1 MPALPL
7 PRSANKTTTLPA
19 NATALLNDIV
29 MLLARIPGHDP
40 PLALIGER
48 CDLASRVLAELLQ
61 VRNGS
66 IVPHE
71 PENFSKRLPDV
82 DVLIP
87 HLGIKLGELVR
98 AELDQVLL
106 SFVVGV
112 AIRQAVYYLVQEFL
126 SSHAI
131 KSKSLGRSDLGVL
144 FVYPISRKHRHQR
157 RITHAGESFIR
168 VQADVVVRVLLF
180 LYK

>member
-7 PRSANKTTTLPA
+7 PRIANKTTSLPA
-19 NATALLNDIV
+19 NATARLNDIV
-29 MLLARIPGHDP
+29 MLLARIPGHDA

-82 DVLIP
+82 VVLIP
-87 HLGIKLGELVR
+87 LLVLKVCDLLL
-98 AELDQVLL
+98 AEHDHVLP
-106 SFVVGV
+106 
-112 AIRQAVYYLVQEFL
+112 R
-126 SSHAI
+126 
-131 KSKSLGRSDLGVL
+131 
-144 FVYPISRKHRHQR
+144 
-157 RITHAGESFIR
+157 
-168 VQADVVVRVLLF
+168 
-180 LYK
+180 